1 MLFFFLFHKINIHRK
16 LDFCSFAKRKWSKF
30 FFCSLILLVVAGF
43 LFFLQLAKFHSNS
56 ECICI
61 YKLFDSIGLIKISK
75 PKKLELVDINRYI
88 RTNVLELL
96 VSIRQPMKSPSKDPN
111 IRIRVNTFYHPWL
124 ICFCVMQCVAFQLL
138 VANTLSFEK
147 MRPIL
152 VKGMNGK
159 EMNGKSFAPV

>member
-1 MLFFFLFHKINIHRK
+1 MFICKKKVIEVLFL
-16 LDFCSFAKRKWSKF
+16 LTDF
-30 FFCSLILLVVAGF
+30 AGCCWIC
-43 LFFLQLAKFHSNS
+43 FFLQLAKFHSNS

-147 MRPIL
+147 NAPHISKQNEWEKWMENRSHLYSIR
-152 VKGMNGK
+152 
-159 EMNGKSFAPV
+159 APVQ